1 MLSLKPGA
9 VFLLLLLLL
18 AQPGGIPRA
27 WAQHPSARADS
38 LQHLLAA
45 SRPDTNRVEY
55 LIQLAW
61 DRTDDNPL
69 AAISYGR
76 QSLALARRLHFPVGQ
91 CRSLLM
97 LGWAFM
103 RSGNYP
109 IAVQTQF
116 EARHLAERIGFIGGI
131 IHADNALGY
140 AYAEQGN
147 YLAALG
153 YYRRASARAR
163 QQHEYVLLTPILGNI
178 GQAYQQLGQADSARR
193 YLREGYAFDRRF
205 HDRHSEI
212 GDLSLLGDVEAGSGH
227 PVEARRYYQQSI
239 DRARNM
245 LVSYALCRAW
255 LGLSRLASQARQ
267 PDQALAYGREAL
279 RASRQGGYA
288 KGLFEASSYL
298 ATIFSARGDHAQ
310 AYRSLAAA
318 VATRD
323 SLFSKAKVAQV
334 QALAFGEQMR
344 QQALDEKLLNS
355 VAERRQRLLLGCL
368 LGLALAAGFAYLLLN
383 RRQLRREVEF
393 GQERQQLERQ
403 RAQAVLEAE
412 ETERRRIGADLH
424 DGVGQLLTAAKLNLH
439 ALGESLLP
447 AHSPEQCELL
457 NTALS
462 VVDESFREVRNIS
475 HNLMP
480 NALRRGGLG
489 SAVRDFLLKT
499 SPDGRLR
506 FSLSMVGMDDN
517 GRLAP
522 EMEAVLFRV
531 IQELVQNIVKHASAT
546 EVTLHLGR
554 QGNELT
560 VLVEDNGVGFES
572 GNLDHAAGI
581 GLKNIASRVAYLGGS
596 VHFDGRPGHGTSVSL
611 EIPLPGLLRR
621 TA

>member
-1 MLSLKPGA
+1 MLA
-9 VFLLLLLLL
+9 L
-18 AQPGGIPRA
+18 ALTQPGGIARVR
-27 WAQHPSARADS
+27 AQHPSARADS
-38 LQHLLAA
+38 LQHLLAT
-45 SRPDTNRVEY
+45 SQPDTNRVEY

-69 AAISYGR
+69 AAIGYGR
-76 QSLALARRLHFPVGQ
+76 KSLALARELRFPVGQ

-103 RSGNYP
+103 RAGDYP
-109 IAVQTQF
+109 TALQTQL
-116 EARHLAERIGFIGGI
+116 EARHLAERIGFTGGI

-140 AYAEQGN
+140 VYAEQGN
-147 YLAALG
+147 YLTALG

-163 QQHEYVLLTPILGNI
+163 QQSDYVLLTPILGNI
-178 GQAYQQLGQADSARR
+178 GQAYYQLGQADSARR
-193 YLREGYAFDRRF
+193 YLREGYAFDQRF

-212 GDLSLLGDVEAGSGH
+212 GDLSLLGDVEARSGH
-227 PVEARRYYQQSI
+227 AAAAHRYYQQSI
-239 DRARNM
+239 WRARGM
-245 LVSYALCRAW
+245 PVSYALCRAW
-255 LGLSRLASQARQ
+255 LGLAGLAHQAGQ

-279 RASRQGGYA
+279 RASRLGGYA
-288 KGLFEASSYL
+288 KGVFEASSYL
-298 ATIFSARGDHAQ
+298 ATIYSARGDHAQ
-310 AYRSLAAA
+310 AYRLLAAS

-344 QQALDEKLLNS
+344 QQALADKRLNS
-355 VAERRQRLLLGCL
+355 EAVRRQQLLLGCL
-368 LGLALAAGFAYLLLN
+368 VALAVAAVFVYLLLN

-393 GQERQQLERQ
+393 GQERQQLERL
-403 RAQAVLEAE
+403 RAQAVMEAE

-447 AHSPEQCELL
+447 AHSPAQCELL
-457 NTALS
+457 DTALS

-489 SAVRDFLLKT
+489 VAVRDFLLKT

-522 EMEAVLFRV
+522 EVEAVLFRV
-531 IQELVQNIVKHASAT
+531 IQELVQNIVKHAAAT

-554 QGNELT
+554 NANELT
-560 VLVEDNGVGFES
+560 VLVEDNGIGFES
-572 GNLDHAAGI
+572 GNLDSAAGI

-596 VHFDGRPGHGTSVSL
+596 VYVDGRPGHGTSVSL
-611 EIPLPGLLRR
+611 EIPMP
-621 TA
+621 AEKH

>member
-1 MLSLKPGA
+1 MKTGAILLS
-9 VFLLLLLLL
+9 LLLL
-18 AQPGGIPRA
+18 ALPGSVGRV
-27 WAQHPSARADS
+27 WAQRPSARADS
-38 LQHLLAA
+38 LQHLLAV

-76 QSLALARRLHFPVGQ
+76 QSLALARQLRFPVGE

-103 RSGNYP
+103 RAGNYP
-109 IAVQTQF
+109 TAVQTQL
-116 EARHLAERIGFIGGI
+116 EARHLAERIGYIGGM

-147 YLAALG
+147 YLTALG
-153 YYRRASARAR
+153 YYRRACTRAR
-163 QQHEYVLLTPILGNI
+163 QRHDDVLLTPILGNI
-178 GQAYQQLGQADSARR
+178 GQAYQQLGQPDSARR
-193 YLREGYAFDRRF
+193 YLREGYAFDQRF

-227 PVEARRYYQQSI
+227 PAEARRYYQQSI
-239 DRARNM
+239 ERARGM
-245 LVSYALCRAW
+245 PVSYALCRAW
-255 LGLSRLASQARQ
+255 LGLSRLAGQAGQ
-267 PDQALAYGREAL
+267 PDQALADGREAL
-279 RASRQGGYA
+279 RASRLGGYA
-288 KGLFEASSYL
+288 KGVFESSSYL
-298 ATIFSARGDHAQ
+298 ATIYSARGEPVL
-310 AYRSLAAA
+310 AYQSLAAA

-344 QQALDEKLLNS
+344 QQALVERLLNS
-355 VAERRQRLLLGCL
+355 AAARRQRQLLGCL
-368 LGLALAAGFAYLLLN
+368 VGLALAAGFAYLLLN
-383 RRQLRREVEF
+383 RRRLRREVEF

-403 RAQAVLEAE
+403 RASAVLEAE

-439 ALGESLLP
+439 ALGESLMP
-447 AHSPEQCELL
+447 AHSPEQCALL
-457 NTALS
+457 DTALS

-489 SAVRDFLLKT
+489 SAVRDFLGKT

-522 EMEAVLFRV
+522 EVEAVLFRV
-531 IQELVQNIVKHASAT
+531 IQELVQNIVKHAAAT
-546 EVTLHLGR
+546 EVSLHLGR
-554 QGNELT
+554 QAHELT
-560 VLVEDNGVGFES
+560 VLVEDNGVGFEP
-572 GNLDHAAGI
+572 GTLDHAAGI

-611 EIPLPGLLRR
+611 EIPIFGATRHP
-621 TA
+621 A